1 MEFSLFQQK
10 EKPQI
15 EAALVRHLSKE
26 KEFEGTLYQAMHYS
40 LTAGGKRIRPLLLL
54 ATIQTL
60 GGELEQGYEAA
71 VALEFIHT
79 YSLIHDDLP
88 AMDNDDLRR
97 GKPTNH
103 VVYGEDLAI
112 LAGDG
117 FLTQAFELLAESPV
131 SDKKKIELVLALAKA
146 AGPNGM
152 VAGQVADMEG
162 EGSSLSLTALKA
174 VHEKKT
180 GELLTFAVYAGSV
193 IANAP
198 IEIESFLLQY
208 STHFGL
214 AFQILDDILDV
225 TGNVD
230 ELGKNTGMDA
240 QLNKSTYP
248 ALLTL
253 AGAKEALEY
262 EIKAAKKS
270 LAEIEA
276 VFLKKGK
283 SIDTQLL
290 SDMVDLLA
298 VR

>member
-10 EKPQI
+10 EKSRI
-15 EAALVRHLSKE
+15 EAALVSHLSKE
-26 KEFEGTLYQAMHYS
+26 KVFEGTLYQAMHYS

-60 GGELEQGYEAA
+60 GGNLEQGYEAA

-103 VVYGEDLAI
+103 MVYGEDLAI

-117 FLTQAFELLAESPV
+117 LLTQAFEILAKSPV

-162 EGSSLSLTALKA
+162 EESALSLAALRA

-198 IEIESFLLQY
+198 IEIEPLLLQY
-208 STHFGL
+208 SAHFGL

-240 QLNKSTYP
+240 QSNKSTYP

-253 AGAKEALEY
+253 AGAKEALEN
-262 EIKAAKKS
+262 EIKAAKKN
-270 LAEIEA
+270 LAEIET
-276 VFLKKGK
+276 VFLKKSK

-290 SDMVDLLA
+290 SDMIDLLA
-298 VR
+298 IR